1 MRKVICSWCQTVN
14 DFEAGNCLACG
25 APLDEPA
32 PEQTDRPNH
41 VAIPTGKAIPLTEEP
56 DTEDL
61 RKAGDVAEKIYSGA
75 IGAYS
80 LAWRTLGEA
89 LAIGIASFI
98 LGLAGGATRQT
109 VLGIVAGV
117 CLGALVGATSKNF
130 WLTILGAP
138 LGALLG
144 AAAWLLPWALGAGV
158 RGVLYTSFGLAL
170 LGALIGQRHV
180 GGAKNRYEKLR
191 PWLGAAGGFLFALL
205 GALLGLG
212 LDWVSRALAG
222 LV

>member
-1 MRKVICSWCQTVN
+1 MRMVICSWCQTVN

-25 APLDEPA
+25 APLDEVA
-32 PEQTDRPNH
+32 PEQVARPVP
-41 VAIPTGKAIPLTEEP
+41 VAVPTGQAVPLTKVL
-56 DTEDL
+56 DTQDL
-61 RKAGDVAEKIYSGA
+61 RKAGDVAEKIYTGA
-75 IGAYS
+75 LGAYS
-80 LAWRTLGEA
+80 IAWRALGEA

-117 CLGALVGATSKNF
+117 CLGALVGATTKNF

-144 AAAWLLPWALGAGV
+144 AAIWLLPWALGAGV
-158 RGVLYTSFGLAL
+158 RGVLYTSFGVAL
-170 LGALIGQRHV
+170 LGAVIGRRSM
-180 GGAKNRYEKLR
+180 GGAKNRYERLR

-212 LDWVSRALAG
+212 LDWVSKALAG
-222 LV
+222 MV